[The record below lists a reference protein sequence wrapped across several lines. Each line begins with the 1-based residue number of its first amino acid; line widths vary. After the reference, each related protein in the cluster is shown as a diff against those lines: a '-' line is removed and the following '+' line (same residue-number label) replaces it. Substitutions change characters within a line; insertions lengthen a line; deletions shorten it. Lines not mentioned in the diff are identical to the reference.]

1 MGKTVGERERLPAE
15 LSQVNL
21 DAAGIDVGASSHF
34 VAVSAARAEPPVQ
47 EFAAFTADLYRL
59 ADWLA
64 ECSVATVVMESTGV
78 YWIPLFGVLEERGF
92 EVMLVDP
99 RRIKNVSGRKTDV
112 LDCQWLQQ
120 LHTYGLLSGAFRP
133 EGEIRRL
140 RSYLRQRAMLVEYAS
155 HHIQH
160 MQKALTQMN
169 VKLQH
174 VISNITGKT
183 GMDIIEA
190 IVAGERDPWKLAQFR
205 RPGMKADAATIARSL
220 QGHWR
225 EEHIFELTQALE
237 LYRFYHD
244 KVAECDRE
252 IEAQLERFED
262 RSDGGAPADN
272 GRRGQGNAPR
282 FDIRTHL
289 YRMTGVDLTRIDGI
303 DGFTAL
309 KVIGEIGTDLTKW
322 PSAKHFASWL
332 GLSPDNRITGG
343 TGQELKDQAQR
354 QSGGG
359 GLASGR
365 QRATSL
371 RQRFGGLPA
380 PEEGTTGSAQGHH
393 RHCAQAGP
401 AHLFHAALRPGVRGR
416 WRRILRESVSAAS
429 VACGQAAGGPTGL
442 PTGAHIRRSGGTH
455 NAGISRCAHC
465 RVTTLVSRESSSGP
479 RAGGATTGSTC
490 IGWWCACCAPGN
502 SWWPYAISRPAWCP
516 NPATRTRRSART
528 PTWRL
533 WRLSLT

>member
-1 MGKTVGERERLPAE
+1 MAKATPGRERLPAE

-21 DAAGIDVGASSHF
+21 NAAGIDVGASSHF
-34 VAVSAARAEPPVQ
+34 VAVSADRAEPPVR

-59 ADWLA
+59 ADWLQ
-64 ECSVATVVMESTGV
+64 ECDVETVVMESTGV

-92 EVMLVDP
+92 RVMLVDP

-133 EGEIRRL
+133 EGDIRRL

-183 GMDIIEA
+183 GMAIIEA
-190 IVAGERDPWKLAQFR
+190 IVGGERDPRQLAKLRDR
-205 RPGMKADAATIARSL
+205 RIRADEETIAKSL

-244 KVAECDRE
+244 KIGECDLE

-272 GRRGQGNAPR
+272 GRQRSQGNAPR
-282 FDIRTHL
+282 FDVRTHL
-289 YRMTGVDLTRIDGI
+289 YRMTGVDLTRINGI

-309 KVIGEIGTDLTKW
+309 KVISEIGTDMTKW

-332 GLSPDNRITGG
+332 GLSPNNRITGG
-343 TGQELKDQAQR
+343 RVMSSKTKP
-354 QSGGG
+354 S
-359 GLASGR
+359 AS
-365 QRATSL
+365 RA
-371 RQRFGGLPA
+371 A
-380 PEEGTTGSAQGHH
+380 
-393 RHCAQAGP
+393 
-401 AHLFHAALRPGVRGR
+401 AALRLATHGLHRSDSALGAFL
-416 WRRILRESVSAAS
+416 RRKKAQLGAPKAITATGHKLARLIYSMLRYGQEYVDAGAEYYEQQYQQRALRAAQRRAAQLGYQLVPVSAAPEH
-429 VACGQAAGGPTGL
+429 ATHAPPGAPMAA
-442 PTGAHIRRSGGTH
+442 
-455 NAGISRCAHC
+455 
-465 RVTTLVSRESSSGP
+465 
-479 RAGGATTGSTC
+479 
-490 IGWWCACCAPGN
+490 
-502 SWWPYAISRPAWCP
+502 
-516 NPATRTRRSART
+516 
-528 PTWRL
+528 
-533 WRLSLT
+533 

>member
-1 MGKTVGERERLPAE
+1 MTTRQRSAKPARQTNRRRVRLPAQ

-34 VAVSAARAEPPVQ
+34 VAVPQDRRDQPVR
-47 EFAAFTADLYRL
+47 EFEAFTADLYRL
-59 ADWLA
+59 ADWLS
-64 ECSVATVVMESTGV
+64 ECGVGTVVMESTGV

-99 RRIKNVSGRKTDV
+99 RRIKNVPGRKTDV
-112 LDCQWLQQ
+112 QDCQWLQQ

-133 EGEIRRL
+133 EPEIRRL

-174 VISNITGKT
+174 VISNITGQT
-183 GMDIIEA
+183 GMAIIEA
-190 IVAGERDPWKLAQFR
+190 IVSGERDPWQLAQLR
-205 RPGMKADAATIARSL
+205 DHRIRADEETIAKSL
-220 QGHWR
+220 QGHWL

-237 LYRFYHD
+237 LYRMYHAKID
-244 KVAECDRE
+244 ECDGK

-262 RSDGGAPADN
+262 VTDGGTPAGN
-272 GRRGQGNAPR
+272 GRRRSQGNAPS

-309 KVIGEIGTDLTKW
+309 KVISEIGADMTKW

-343 TGQELKDQAQR
+343 KVMSSKTKPSANRAAAALPPGCQR
-354 QSGGG
+354 TAPLQ
-359 GLASGR
+359 
-365 QRATSL
+365 QRL
-371 RQRFGGLPA
+371 GGLPA
-380 PEEGTTGSAQGHH
+380 PQESTLGSTQGHH
-393 RHCAQAGP
+393 RHGSQAGET
-401 AHLFHAALRPGVRGR
+401 HLLHAALRAGLRR
-416 WRRILRESVSAAS
+416 CRRRIL
-429 VACGQAAGGPTGL
+429 
-442 PTGAHIRRSGGTH
+442 
-455 NAGISRCAHC
+455 
-465 RVTTLVSRESSSGP
+465 
-479 RAGGATTGSTC
+479 
-490 IGWWCACCAPGN
+490 
-502 SWWPYAISRPAWCP
+502 
-516 NPATRTRRSART
+516 
-528 PTWRL
+528 
-533 WRLSLT
+533 

>member
-64 ECSVATVVMESTGV
+64 ECGVATVVMESTGV

-133 EGEIRRL
+133 KADIRRL

-169 VKLQH
+169 LKLQH

-343 TGQELKDQAQR
+343 RVKSSKTKP
-354 QSGGG
+354 S
-359 GLASGR
+359 AS
-365 QRATSL
+365 RA
-371 RQRFGGLPA
+371 A
-380 PEEGTTGSAQGHH
+380 
-393 RHCAQAGP
+393 
-401 AHLFHAALRPGVRGR
+401 AALRLAANALHRSDSALGAFLRRKKAQLGAPKAITATAHKLARLIYSMLRYGQEYADAGAEYYESEYQQRALRAAKRRAAQLGYHLVPMSDAQHHDLGVP
-416 WRRILRESVSAAS
+416 LN
-429 VACGQAAGGPTGL
+429 P
-442 PTGAHIRRSGGTH
+442 
-455 NAGISRCAHC
+455 
-465 RVTTLVSRESSSGP
+465 
-479 RAGGATTGSTC
+479 
-490 IGWWCACCAPGN
+490 
-502 SWWPYAISRPAWCP
+502 
-516 NPATRTRRSART
+516 PATAA
-528 PTWRL
+528 
-533 WRLSLT
+533 